1 MARVFTPA
9 TGDNLRQRQA
19 TAYRLLAVVVHGY
32 LLGQTLG
39 CVRLRAF
46 FVKLYAQIR
55 PRAVQLPV
63 TQAQAAALVRA
74 ARRCA
79 AWSRRRSAGEAAGEV
94 RRRPRSRWDRPAG
107 AGIRRGAGVPP
118 SADDAR
124 SWPIDAVLALD
135 EPTIYAG
142 TATSGLSEFRTYD
155 R

>member
-19 TAYRLLAVVVHGY
+19 TTYRLLAVLVHGY
-32 LLGQTLG
+32 LLGQTRG
-39 CVRLRAF
+39 FVRLRAF

-55 PRAVQLPV
+55 PRTVHLRV
-63 TQAQAAALVRA
+63 TQAHAAALFRA

-79 AWSRRRSAGEAAGEV
+79 AWSRRRSPDEV

-107 AGIRRGAGVPP
+107 AGPRRVAGVPP
-118 SADDAR
+118 SAVDAR
-124 SWPIDAVLALD
+124 SWPVDEVLALD
-135 EPTIYAG
+135 EPTSYAG
-142 TATSGLSEFRTYD
+142 TATSALSEFRTYD